1 MCKGQRLIVYVV
13 YETTELQSQVLDFQL
28 PTLHLHH
35 VKIEKPRLRKIRS
48 VQNCP
53 QQIHALH
60 WFSTRQCW
68 TRIGRGFLDF
78 HDIHQQQ
85 NGYLHGG
92 VTGTIADIVM
102 GFAAYTLVA
111 QDEQVFTVESKV
123 NYFRPGIGKRVIA
136 KGWVEKAG
144 SRFHF
149 CESEIM
155 TEDENGDKVLIAK
168 SNATMAVREKLPG
181 ESWGDIQIC

>member
-1 MCKGQRLIVYVV
+1 MHYIG
-13 YETTELQSQVLDFQL
+13 FQL
-28 PTLHLHH
+28 ANVEPGL
-35 VKIEKPRLRKIRS
+35 VE
-48 VQNCP
+48 
-53 QQIHALH
+53 
-60 WFSTRQCW
+60 
-68 TRIGRGFLDF
+68 GFLDF

-181 ESWGDIQIC
+181 ES